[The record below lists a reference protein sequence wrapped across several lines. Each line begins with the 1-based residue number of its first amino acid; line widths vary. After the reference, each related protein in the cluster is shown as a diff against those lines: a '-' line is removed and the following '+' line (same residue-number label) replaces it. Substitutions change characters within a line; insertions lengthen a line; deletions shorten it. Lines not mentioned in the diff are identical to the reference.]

1 MKQSPKTNNANA
13 AKQQGAK
20 SECADKNCP
29 IHHGL
34 KARGREFTGLVVS
47 DKMLKTVVVSWSRRL
62 FVKKFER
69 YERKRSKINA
79 HNPECINAKKGDLV
93 KIIET
98 RPLSKTKS
106 FVVIEIL
113 GAASKKESIK
123 AEAFEENEIIDAKK
137 ARAAEKEQKEQKEQR
152 EQHEE

>member
-1 MKQSPKTNNANA
+1 MKQSPKTSNANA
-13 AKQQGAK
+13 GKQDAK
-20 SECADKNCP
+20 SECTDKNCP
-29 IHHGL
+29 IHGGL
-34 KARGREFTGLVVS
+34 KVRGREFTGLVVS

-93 KIIET
+93 KIVET

-106 FVVIEIL
+106 FVVTEIL

-123 AEAFEENEIIDAKK
+123 AEAFEQNEMIDAKK
-137 ARAAEKEQKEQKEQR
+137 ARAVEKESQEKQ
-152 EQHEE
+152 EEI